1 MILHGDD
8 IKWFKDTTSK
18 LTANSF
24 PVYDGEHL
32 FTNNYTF
39 NKRIHLSFH
48 GGIFFWCVRHCS
60 WHNNSRIIWLTF
72 ELQMLYL
79 PIMNDFTICPT
90 VSTRKASFVI
100 NKKKKLNVVY
110 FLQIFV
116 RTILPNSINIYKFIL
131 NRLACIFK
139 F

>member
-8 IKWFKDTTSK
+8 IEWFKDTSK
-18 LTANSF
+18 QTANSF
-24 PVYDGEHL
+24 PVYDGENL

-39 NKRIHLSFH
+39 NKRIHLSFY
-48 GGIFFWCVRHCS
+48 GAIFFWGVRHYS

-79 PIMNDFTICPT
+79 HIMNDFTICPT
-90 VSTRKASFVI
+90 VSTRKDSFVI
-100 NKKKKLNVVY
+100 NEKKKTKYCL

-116 RTILPNSINIYKFIL
+116 RTILPNSKNIYKFIL